1 MVVDSLRR
9 RCWTAPTVENLVTQ
23 ADTMYHFVEL
33 FNEYESNID
42 KHLCMEFFICQM
54 QINKR
59 MCDMI
64 DKLIEYEL
72 SREAQKIILR
82 GKHDRQEQLCRLTD
96 NIRTYMK
103 DQDKAL
109 HKDVHEIKKIIRKT
123 MLVNKCYIKVWIRED
138 YHSTFEYELED
149 ERHKYYFIK
158 ILGYTEEQL
167 TTPD

>member
-9 RCWTAPTVENLVTQ
+9 ICWTAPTVENLVTQ
-23 ADTMYHFVEL
+23 AETMYHFVEL

-72 SREAQKIILR
+72 NREAHKIISR
-82 GKHDRQEQLCRLTD
+82 GKHDRKEQLCQLTD

-103 DQDKAL
+103 EQDEAL
-109 HKDVHEIKKIIRKT
+109 NKDVHEIKKIIRKT
-123 MLVNKCYIKVWIRED
+123 ILIDKCYYKVWIHYD
-138 YHSTFEYELED
+138 YYSDFEYESSD

>member
-1 MVVDSLRR
+1 
-9 RCWTAPTVENLVTQ
+9 
-23 ADTMYHFVEL
+23 
-33 FNEYESNID
+33 
-42 KHLCMEFFICQM
+42 
-54 QINKR
+54 
-59 MCDMI
+59 MI
-64 DKLIEYEL
+64 DKLIEFEL
-72 SREAQKIILR
+72 NREAHKVILR
-82 GKHDRQEQLCRLTD
+82 GKYARQEQLCRLTD

-123 MLVNKCYIKVWIRED
+123 ILVDQCYIRVWIHDE
-138 YHSTFEYELED
+138 YSSTFEYELED